1 MYYNEVRQP
10 DGTSVIGINYDE
22 ERPNIL
28 EVLPTIESQQQQ
40 QQQPEYQIFK
50 LDIVYWLNLFIVI
63 MSIYYTLIYDNI
75 ISIFNCLACILP
87 LHSTQNNNIYGIIV
101 YAVYIIFTMLLTAF
115 LGIYEYIWYYF
126 ICNVI
131 IMCIFL
137 TSVTKYVM
145 YIRNQNQTINE
156 HVI

>member
-10 DGTSVIGINYDE
+10 DGTRVIGINREE
-22 ERPNIL
+22 ERPSVL
-28 EVLPTIESQQQQ
+28 EVLPTIESQNQE
-40 QQQPEYQIFK
+40 QPEYQIFK

-63 MSIYYTLIYDNI
+63 ISIYYTLIYDNI
-75 ISIFNCLACILP
+75 ISVVNCLACILP

-101 YAVYIIFTMLLTAF
+101 YTVYIIFTTLLTTF

-126 ICNVI
+126 TCNVI

-137 TSVTKYVM
+137 TSVAKYVI
-145 YIRNQNQTINE
+145 YIRNQNQNINE
-156 HVI
+156 HVV

>member
-10 DGTSVIGINYDE
+10 DGTRVIGINREE
-22 ERPNIL
+22 ERPSVL
-28 EVLPTIESQQQQ
+28 EVLPTIESQNQE
-40 QQQPEYQIFK
+40 QPEYQIFK

-63 MSIYYTLIYDNI
+63 ISIYYTLIYDNI
-75 ISIFNCLACILP
+75 ISVVNCLACILP

-101 YAVYIIFTMLLTAF
+101 YTVYIIFTMLLTTF

-126 ICNVI
+126 TCNVI

-137 TSVTKYVM
+137 TSVAKYVI
-145 YIRNQNQTINE
+145 YIRNQNQNINE
-156 HVI
+156 HVV

>member
-28 EVLPTIESQQQQ
+28 EVLPTIESQQ

>member
-40 QQQPEYQIFK
+40 QQPEYQIFK
-50 LDIVYWLNLFIVI
+50 LDIVYWLNLFTVI
-63 MSIYYTLIYDNI
+63 ISIYYTLIYDNI
-75 ISIFNCLACILP
+75 ISTFNCLACILP

-101 YAVYIIFTMLLTAF
+101 YTVYIIFTMLLTAF

>member
-40 QQQPEYQIFK
+40 QQPEYQIFK

-63 MSIYYTLIYDNI
+63 ISIYYTLIYDNI
-75 ISIFNCLACILP
+75 ISIVNCLACILP

>member
-40 QQQPEYQIFK
+40 QQPEYQIFK
-50 LDIVYWLNLFIVI
+50 LDIVYWLNLFTVI
-63 MSIYYTLIYDNI
+63 ISIYYTLIYDNI
-75 ISIFNCLACILP
+75 ISTFNCLACILP

-101 YAVYIIFTMLLTAF
+101 YTVYIIFTMLLTAF

-145 YIRNQNQTINE
+145 YIRNQNRTINQ

>member
-28 EVLPTIESQQQQ
+28 EVLPTIESQQQ

>member
-40 QQQPEYQIFK
+40 QQPEYQIFK
-50 LDIVYWLNLFIVI
+50 LDIVYWLNLFTVI
-63 MSIYYTLIYDNI
+63 ISIYYTLIYDNI
-75 ISIFNCLACILP
+75 ISTFNCLACILP

-101 YAVYIIFTMLLTAF
+101 YTVYIMFTMLLTTF

-126 ICNVI
+126 TCNVV

-137 TSVTKYVM
+137 TSVAKYVIH
-145 YIRNQNQTINE
+145 IRNQNQTINE
-156 HVI
+156 HVV

>member
-10 DGTSVIGINYDE
+10 DGTRVIGINREE
-22 ERPNIL
+22 ERPSVL
-28 EVLPTIESQQQQ
+28 EVLPTIESQNQE
-40 QQQPEYQIFK
+40 QPEYQIFK

-63 MSIYYTLIYDNI
+63 ISIYYTLIYDNI
-75 ISIFNCLACILP
+75 ISVVNCLACILP

-101 YAVYIIFTMLLTAF
+101 YIVYIIFTMLLTTF

-126 ICNVI
+126 TCNVI

-137 TSVTKYVM
+137 TSVAKYVI
-145 YIRNQNQTINE
+145 YIRNQNQNINE
-156 HVI
+156 HVV

>member
-22 ERPNIL
+22 ERPSVL
-28 EVLPTIESQQQQ
+28 EVLPTIRSQQQP
-40 QQQPEYQIFK
+40 QPEYQIFK

>member
-1 MYYNEVRQP
+1 MYYNQVRQP
-10 DGTSVIGINYDE
+10 DGTSVIGINYNE
-22 ERPNIL
+22 ERPSVL
-28 EVLPTIESQQQQ
+28 EVLPTIESQN

-50 LDIVYWLNLFIVI
+50 MDIVHWLNLFIVAI
-63 MSIYYTLIYDNI
+63 SIYYTLVYDNI
-75 ISIFNCLACILP
+75 ISIVNCLACILP

-101 YAVYIIFTMLLTAF
+101 YTVYTMFTMLLTTF

-137 TSVTKYVM
+137 TSVAKYVIH
-145 YIRNQNQTINE
+145 IRNQNQTINQ
-156 HVI
+156 HVV

>member
-40 QQQPEYQIFK
+40 QQPEYQIFK
-50 LDIVYWLNLFIVI
+50 LDIVYWLNLFTVVI
-63 MSIYYTLIYDNI
+63 SIYYTLIYDNI
-75 ISIFNCLACILP
+75 ISTFNCLACILP

-101 YAVYIIFTMLLTAF
+101 YTVYIIFTMLLTAF

>member
-40 QQQPEYQIFK
+40 QPEYQIFK
-50 LDIVYWLNLFIVI
+50 LDIVYWLNLFTVVI
-63 MSIYYTLIYDNI
+63 SIYYTLIYDNI
-75 ISIFNCLACILP
+75 ISTFNCLACILP

-101 YAVYIIFTMLLTAF
+101 YTVYIIFTMLLTAF

>member
-1 MYYNEVRQP
+1 MYYNQVRQP
-10 DGTSVIGINYDE
+10 DGTSVIGINYNE
-22 ERPNIL
+22 ERPNVL
-28 EVLPTIESQQQQ
+28 EVLPTIESQH

-50 LDIVYWLNLFIVI
+50 MDIVYWLNLFNVTI
-63 MSIYYTLIYDNI
+63 SIYYTLVYDNI
-75 ISIFNCLACILP
+75 ISIVNCLACILL

-101 YAVYIIFTMLLTAF
+101 YAVYIMFTMLLTTF

-126 ICNVI
+126 TCNVI

-137 TSVTKYVM
+137 TSVTKYVIH
-145 YIRNQNQTINE
+145 IRNQNQTINE

>member
-10 DGTSVIGINYDE
+10 DGTRVIGINYDE

-28 EVLPTIESQQQQ
+28 EVLPTIESQNQE
-40 QQQPEYQIFK
+40 QPEYQIFK

-63 MSIYYTLIYDNI
+63 ISIYYTLIYDNI
-75 ISIFNCLACILP
+75 ISVVNCLACILP

-101 YAVYIIFTMLLTAF
+101 YTVYIIFTMLLTTF

-126 ICNVI
+126 TCNVI

-137 TSVTKYVM
+137 TSVAKYVI
-145 YIRNQNQTINE
+145 YIRNQNQNINE
-156 HVI
+156 HVV